1 MKQQLDDVTHDRDL
15 LQKRMEEEKKS
26 SGQRAI
32 DDREVLLWCAA
43 ELQML
48 LQIAPLTFV
57 KAIVTLTSAKD
68 KLESQLQEL
77 KQQLSTTATIQ
88 PGRCVCVCVYVCV
101 CVCVWVFVCACACVH
116 VCVCGCVGTV
126 YMSVCTCVR
135 VFVCCMCLCVRE
147 CVCVCVYYMCMK
159 GFYMCFF

>member
-1 MKQQLDDVTHDRDL
+1 MKQQLDDLTHDRDL
-15 LQKRMEEEKKS
+15 LQKRMEEEKQS
-26 SGQRAI
+26 SAQRAI
-32 DDREVLLWCAA
+32 DDREVLLGCAA

-88 PGRCVCVCVYVCV
+88 PGRCVCAYVCVCVCVCVCMCVWVCVFVCACVCVCVCVGVYMSVYVCV
-101 CVCVWVFVCACACVH
+101 CVCV
-116 VCVCGCVGTV
+116 CGCV
-126 YMSVCTCVR
+126 Y
-135 VFVCCMCLCVRE
+135 LCVA
-147 CVCVCVYYMCMK
+147 CVCVCT
-159 GFYMCFF
+159 

>member
-26 SGQRAI
+26 SAQRAI
-32 DDREVLLWCAA
+32 DDREVLLGCGA

-48 LQIAPLTFV
+48 LKIAPLTFV

-88 PGRCVCVCVYVCV
+88 PGRCVCVYVCV
-101 CVCVWVFVCACACVH
+101 CVCV
-116 VCVCGCVGTV
+116 CVCT
-126 YMSVCTCVR
+126 
-135 VFVCCMCLCVRE
+135 
-147 CVCVCVYYMCMK
+147 
-159 GFYMCFF
+159 